1 MPAPAKLPNSHS
13 LFPAHRDLASSL
25 LADGGFSLLWWA
37 TPSPGTHSLC
47 PGFASKPQALTTKSV
62 LLSGGL
68 TSDVRSHPAKP
79 RTQRTC
85 PAHFSAVEGLW
96 LAATNSMSFP
106 PALAPYEWPPWFLL
120 DSGPNGE
127 STGRSSWLV
136 WVPSIR
142 PDASRLRQSS

>member
-106 PALAPYEWPPWFLL
+106 PHWRPMNGPLGSCWTQGRMGNLQEGAPGLSGFLL
-120 DSGPNGE
+120 LDPMPAG
-127 STGRSSWLV
+127 
-136 WVPSIR
+136 
-142 PDASRLRQSS
+142 